1 MFLLDDY
8 RYIRNENNRNYNF
21 FLFKIS
27 WILIMLYGNSWDII
41 FQYNLFLFLLQ
52 FITDDILTLTIGKV
66 ETASIFNIIYR

>member
-1 MFLLDDY
+1 M
-8 RYIRNENNRNYNF
+8 IRNENNRNYNF

-52 FITDDILTLTIGKV
+52 FITDDILTLMIEKI

>member
-1 MFLLDDY
+1 M
-8 RYIRNENNRNYNF
+8 IRNENNRNYNF

-27 WILIMLYGNSWDII
+27 WILIILYSWDII

-52 FITDDILTLTIGKV
+52 FITDDILTLTIEKM

>member
-1 MFLLDDY
+1 M
-8 RYIRNENNRNYNF
+8 IRNENNRNYNF

-27 WILIMLYGNSWDII
+27 WILIMLYRNSWDII

-52 FITDDILTLTIGKV
+52 FITDDILTLMIEKI

>member
-52 FITDDILTLTIGKV
+52 FITDDILTLTIGKI